1 MTLASRLKT
10 TSRSQP
16 RPRRKEDPSLEE
28 RRARAHWRAPRL
40 HVAEEPELR
49 RAPSRPMVQ
58 DYAELRSAPY
68 LAKLPLMPLVVL
80 LVEKALEN
88 H

>member
-28 RRARAHWRAPRL
+28 RRARAHWRALRL
-40 HVAEEPELR
+40 HFAEEPELR
-49 RAPSRPMVQ
+49 RAPSRPMVK
-58 DYAELRSAPY
+58 DYGELRRAPH
-68 LAKLPLMPLVVL
+68 LAKLLLVLPAVL
-80 LVEKALEN
+80 LVEKALEK

>member
-1 MTLASRLKT
+1 MLSSSRA
-10 TSRSQP
+10 RPQP
-16 RPRRKEDPSLEE
+16 RHGWKEDPSLEE
-28 RRARAHWRAPRL
+28 RRERAHWRAPRL
-40 HVAEEPELR
+40 HVAEEPELQ

-58 DYAELRSAPY
+58 DYAKLRRAPHF
-68 LAKLPLMPLVVL
+68 AKLLPLPLVVL